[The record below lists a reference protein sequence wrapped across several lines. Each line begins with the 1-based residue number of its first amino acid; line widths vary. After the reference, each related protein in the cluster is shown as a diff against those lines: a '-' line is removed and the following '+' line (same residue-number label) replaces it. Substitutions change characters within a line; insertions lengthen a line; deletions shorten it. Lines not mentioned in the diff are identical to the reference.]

1 MCCAC
6 QRRLQGGCGGGGWRG
21 EGRGKGEGLGVPSS
35 AMAAAVAAAA
45 AAAVPYEG
53 GREEA
58 YDGSASELS
67 ASGVTR
73 RGFFGVLCGRLLRTS
88 SGPSRAARADFIPR
102 TPAPRGGDT
111 SLARGG
117 RGAP

>member
-6 QRRLQGGCGGGGWRG
+6 QGRLQGGCGGGGL
-21 EGRGKGEGLGVPSS
+21 EGGGALGVPSS
-35 AMAAAVAAAA
+35 ATAAAVAAAAAA

-73 RGFFGVLCGRLLRTS
+73 RGFFGVLCGR
-88 SGPSRAARADFIPR
+88 
-102 TPAPRGGDT
+102 
-111 SLARGG
+111 
-117 RGAP
+117 